1 VLGKLRSKSSNDQIQ
16 SLLSE
21 VRTIIPDSP
30 EAEQDNV
37 MRDILVQC
45 VLMLGSK
52 SFSHVLNVIERSVL
66 IVWTAV
72 CCRVERAECSMLN
85 ILQMFGC
92 LLKRV

>member
-1 VLGKLRSKSSNDQIQ
+1 MRFTNTYCIKFSTDNQFHALAQQVLGKLRSKSTNDQIQ

-21 VRTIIPDSP
+21 VRTIIPDSS

-52 SFSHVLNVIERSVL
+52 SFSHVLNVIERSVR
-66 IVWTAV
+66 IV
-72 CCRVERAECSMLN
+72 
-85 ILQMFGC
+85 
-92 LLKRV
+92 